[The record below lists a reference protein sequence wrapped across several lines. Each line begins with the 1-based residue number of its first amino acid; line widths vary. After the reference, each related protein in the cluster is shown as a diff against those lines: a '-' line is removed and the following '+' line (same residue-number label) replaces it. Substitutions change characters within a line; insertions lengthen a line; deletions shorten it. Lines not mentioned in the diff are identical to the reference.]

1 MGKLTGKVAIIT
13 GGVQGMGAA
22 DAKLFVDEGAKVVI
36 TTDSKVT
43 EGQKL
48 ADELGDN
55 AIFVQQDVS
64 SEADWKKK
72 LLKRHLINLASS
84 IYW

>member
-64 SEADWKKK
+64 SEADWKK
-72 LLKRHLINLASS
+72 S
-84 IYW
+84 Y